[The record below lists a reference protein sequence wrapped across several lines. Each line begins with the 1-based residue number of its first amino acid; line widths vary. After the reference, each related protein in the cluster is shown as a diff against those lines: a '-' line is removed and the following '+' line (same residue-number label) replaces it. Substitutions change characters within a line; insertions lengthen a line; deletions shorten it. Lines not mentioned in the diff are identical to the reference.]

1 MCELSVG
8 GHRRQEVM
16 KEGRKDKSGDVM
28 AAAACARAAG
38 KAWATHVLRTR
49 DIDREKGEVVSLI
62 SSLKGR
68 QPLSP
73 NYCWRLAGRISLGDD
88 SLVSV
93 IIILSLMT
101 TSLIR
106 H

>member
-8 GHRRQEVM
+8 GHWRQGAM

-28 AAAACARAAG
+28 AAEACARAAG